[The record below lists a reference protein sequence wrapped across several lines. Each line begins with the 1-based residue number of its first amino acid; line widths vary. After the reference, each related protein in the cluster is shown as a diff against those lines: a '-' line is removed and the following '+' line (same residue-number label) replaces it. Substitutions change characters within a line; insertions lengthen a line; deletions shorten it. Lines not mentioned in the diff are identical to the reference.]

1 MEREK
6 RRKSSNSGV
15 KTFLFENRMVLAA
28 IGGLAAGFTVANVLG
43 NERAMGIVRT
53 VSESVKTFSG
63 KVLKEFKNVH
73 S

>member
-1 MEREK
+1 MEKEK
-6 RRKSSNSGV
+6 RRKTSKSGV

-43 NERAMGIVRT
+43 NERAKGIVST
-53 VSESVKTFSG
+53 VSESVKAFSG

>member
-1 MEREK
+1 MQKEK
-6 RRKSSNSGV
+6 RRKSSKSGI

-28 IGGLAAGFTVANVLG
+28 IGGLAAGFTVANALG
-43 NERAMGIVRT
+43 NEKARGIVNT